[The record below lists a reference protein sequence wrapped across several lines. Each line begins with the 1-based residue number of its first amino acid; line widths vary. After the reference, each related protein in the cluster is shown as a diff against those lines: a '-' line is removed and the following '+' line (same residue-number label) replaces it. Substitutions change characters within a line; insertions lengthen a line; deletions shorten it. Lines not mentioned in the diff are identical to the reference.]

1 MMIIIIIK
9 YNNNDKIMKI
19 VKIANRIIINNQ
31 SHYNNSN
38 KVTMYTQKIVPNIG
52 HNDLAHIWLIEIQN
66 CILCMH
72 ALNYSSNF
80 FLKKCVFYSAVP
92 S

>member
-1 MMIIIIIK
+1 MMIIIIIIK

-38 KVTMYTQKIVPNIG
+38 KVTMYKYAKNRTKHRIQRSSPY
-52 HNDLAHIWLIEIQN
+52 LAN
-66 CILCMH
+66 
-72 ALNYSSNF
+72 
-80 FLKKCVFYSAVP
+80 
-92 S
+92 